1 MLVLVNGLPYFGKK
15 LVKDLN
21 EFDSK
26 RTYIFLDTYY
36 SKLDKLLFFF
46 LAPFSKL
53 IISFNGVSDNS
64 GALNW
69 AMKWKKKIL
78 MQWQGSDVMIAQSR
92 FNNKTINLDYIN
104 NSIHVSDF
112 DNLIDELKS
121 ININARLLPFKHIEG
136 SEIHH
141 TYAKVSVLTY
151 VSQNNESLYGFESII
166 DAAKELKEIEF
177 HVIGSN
183 CNSFKPLPNN
193 VIVHGWKSSNE
204 VDKMMLQCPIFV
216 RMTKH
221 DGNALTVTEALSKG
235 CEVIWT
241 YPNEYT
247 HLALST
253 HELIFQIKNISLL
266 LQNRQMQSNANQSN
280 LILKKY
286 NRNEV
291 ISSYVNFINSI
302 L

>member
-21 EFDSK
+21 EYDSK

-36 SKLDKLLFFF
+36 SKIAKIVFFI
-46 LAPFSKL
+46 LVPFSKL

-64 GALNW
+64 GSLNW
-69 AMKWKKKIL
+69 VLRWKRKII
-78 MQWQGSDVMIAQSR
+78 MQWQGSDVMLAQLR
-92 FNNKTINLDYIN
+92 YNNQTIKLDYIN

-112 DNLIDELKS
+112 DVLIDELKS
-121 ININARLLPFKHIEG
+121 ININANFLSFKHIEDT
-136 SEIHH
+136 STQH
-141 TYAKVSVLTY
+141 TYDKISVLTY
-151 VSQNNESLYGFESII
+151 VSQNNESLYGFESIVK
-166 DAAKELKEIEF
+166 AAKELKEIEF

-183 CNSFKPLPNN
+183 CKTYQPLPSNM
-193 VIVHGWKSSNE
+193 IIHGWKTSNE
-204 VDKMMLQCPIFV
+204 VNNMMLQIPIFV

-221 DGNALTVTEALSKG
+221 DGNALTVAEALSKG

-241 YPNEYT
+241 YPNEFT
-247 HLALST
+247 HLAKNT
-253 HELIFQIKNISLL
+253 DELINQIKSICLL
-266 LQNRQMQSNANQSN
+266 LENRNMQSNEIQSN

-286 NRNEV
+286 NREEV
-291 ISSYVNFINSI
+291 IKNYVNFINSN